1 MKGIKID
8 WQILVPVI
16 LLFSLGLI
24 IIGSVAPS
32 LALTQLVFGLIAF
45 GVFIIVSSL
54 DYRLIFS
61 LHLPIFI
68 SILFLTLIPFILN
81 SVSRGVSRWIYL
93 GNFTFQPSEI
103 IKPVVIMSFSVLFF
117 SHLRYRHLLS
127 ILVTLIPLTIIFL
140 QPDLGT
146 FLVLFSGIIVILFS
160 KYRLL
165 YILGISSLLALL
177 VFPTTQYLL
186 RDYQKQRLFT
196 FINPYSDPLG
206 NGYHV
211 IQSVISVGSGQLLGR
226 GLGQGTQSQLR
237 FLPEHHTDFIF
248 ASLSE
253 ELGFVGG
260 IIVLALFLLLFYR
273 VFRISQSV
281 NEPSGAAYSL
291 AALTMLS
298 FQTFV
303 NIGMNLGLV
312 PITGITLP
320 FLSYG
325 GSSLLSMAVT
335 LGLISSISRY
345 HKPQS
350 VYQIS

>member
-1 MKGIKID
+1 MKWIKID
-8 WQILVPVI
+8 WQILTPVI

-24 IIGSVAPS
+24 IIGSVAP
-32 LALTQLVFGLIAF
+32 ALTATQLVFGLIAL
-45 GVFIIVSSL
+45 FIFILISSL

-61 LHLPIFI
+61 LHLPIFFFFL
-68 SILFLTLIPFILN
+68 ILMIIPFVFHTTN
-81 SVSRGVSRWIYL
+81 RGVTRWIPI
-93 GNFTFQPSEI
+93 GNSTFQPSEI
-103 IKPVVIMSFSVLFF
+103 MKPVVIMSFSVLFF
-117 SHLRYRHLLS
+117 SQLRHKYPLS
-127 ILVTLIPLTIIFL
+127 IIVTILPSTIIFI

-146 FLVLFSGIIVILFS
+146 FLILFVGILVILFS

-165 YILGISSLLALL
+165 HILGITAMILLLTI
-177 VFPTTQYLL
+177 PTVEYLL

-196 FINPYSDPLG
+196 YMNPYADPLG

-211 IQSVISVGSGQLLGR
+211 IQSVISVGSGKFLGR

-260 IIVLALFLLLFYR
+260 FIVLILFLVLFYR
-273 VFRISQSV
+273 IFKISQIV
-281 NEPSGAAYSL
+281 NEPVGAAFSL
-291 AALTMLS
+291 AALSMLS

-303 NIGMNLGLV
+303 NIGMNIGLV

-325 GSSLLSMAVT
+325 GSSLLSGAVF

-345 HKPQS
+345 HRPPL